1 MIQQGQNQNYEVY
14 PVTLHTANHFG
25 CSFYEHLLHCIVFVK
40 HIYDF
45 HCYQFNN

>member
-25 CSFYEHLLHCIVFVK
+25 LQLLLSLI
-40 HIYDF
+40 HI
-45 HCYQFNN
+45 